1 MSPSNFSLN
10 KSGELYD
17 RALQSLAGGVNSN
30 VRLSESPHPL
40 FYKEALGSRITDVDG
55 NQYIDYV
62 LGQGPMIFGHSPSFL
77 LNSVSNASR
86 KGQLFAGQNIL
97 EVEAAEK
104 VQKSI
109 PNAELVRFA
118 GSGTEAVEAALRLA
132 RAYTHRN
139 KIVKFE
145 GHYHGWSDSVL
156 FNTASPLMDN
166 NPPTMVE
173 PLPMSEGMA
182 DGTDSGLLILPWNNF
197 KAVEEVFGTH
207 GSEIA
212 AVITEPIMCNT
223 NCIMPTDQYLNHL
236 RKECD
241 KNGSLLIFDEV
252 ITGFR
257 LGIGG
262 AQTHFGVVPDLAT
275 YAKAIGGGFPVSLLT
290 GKKEIMSMIGDGL
303 VMHGGTLNANVMS
316 MAATNAVLDRLSA
329 PTIGT
334 NKKINDLGEQL
345 MTGLMEINSE
355 LEVGMN
361 IQGPGPMFAVSFTNG
376 NTVTDY
382 STHVRHANQD
392 IYGAFVSEMMKEGI
406 RLTSRGIWFLSE
418 AHSTEDISD
427 TLDSTKRVLRKLF

>member
-17 RALQSLAGGVNSN
+17 RALKSLAGGVNSN

-55 NQYIDYV
+55 NHYIDYV
-62 LGQGPMIFGHSPSFL
+62 LGQGPMIFGHSPQFL
-77 LNSVSNASR
+77 LNAVSSASS

-182 DGTDSGLLILPWNNF
+182 DGADSGLLILPWNN
-197 KAVEEVFGTH
+197 
-207 GSEIA
+207 
-212 AVITEPIMCNT
+212 
-223 NCIMPTDQYLNHL
+223 L
-236 RKECD
+236 
-241 KNGSLLIFDEV
+241 SLIH
-252 ITGFR
+252 I
-257 LGIGG
+257 
-262 AQTHFGVVPDLAT
+262 
-275 YAKAIGGGFPVSLLT
+275 
-290 GKKEIMSMIGDGL
+290 
-303 VMHGGTLNANVMS
+303 
-316 MAATNAVLDRLSA
+316 
-329 PTIGT
+329 
-334 NKKINDLGEQL
+334 
-345 MTGLMEINSE
+345 
-355 LEVGMN
+355 
-361 IQGPGPMFAVSFTNG
+361 
-376 NTVTDY
+376 
-382 STHVRHANQD
+382 
-392 IYGAFVSEMMKEGI
+392 
-406 RLTSRGIWFLSE
+406 
-418 AHSTEDISD
+418 
-427 TLDSTKRVLRKLF
+427 